1 MARATTS
8 FPTPLSPLSK
18 TVVFVAATLDTRSR
32 MGCILL
38 LLQIPRSASLISVG
52 SPLWVIGLSAA
63 PYKPECSGVQ
73 GGCHEFT
80 HLVAPSLQALV
91 TSHPLDLHAAL

>member
-1 MARATTS
+1 
-8 FPTPLSPLSK
+8 
-18 TVVFVAATLDTRSR
+18 VVFVAATLDTKSR

-52 SPLWVIGLSAA
+52 SPLWVIGLSVE
-63 PYKPECSGVQ
+63 PYEPECTGLQ

-80 HLVAPSLQALV
+80 HLVDPSFQALG
-91 TSHPLDLHAAL
+91 TPPPLDVYLAL